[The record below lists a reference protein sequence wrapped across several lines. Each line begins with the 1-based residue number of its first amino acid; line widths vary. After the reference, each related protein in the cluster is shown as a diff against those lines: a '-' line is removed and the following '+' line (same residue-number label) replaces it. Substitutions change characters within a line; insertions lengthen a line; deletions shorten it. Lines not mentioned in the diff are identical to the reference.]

1 MEVSNFFLIFAFP
14 KISIFIYMAKNSFLR
29 YVWLVDFLS
38 TAKEKGAS
46 FDEINEAWQ
55 DSPLLNPEEEPLSKD
70 TFNKH
75 KAAIRDIFGIKLG
88 TKTVVTKEKMVE
100 GENTKVVYKYYIA
113 KENDDRVS
121 KHTREL
127 LSSLLQSIQVEQ
139 NPPLKKRVFF
149 EDDEYP
155 NSGKA
160 NMVNKA
166 ISKGKKI
173 FLTYKKYG
181 KGEGETERLLSPYCL
196 KLFKRRWYLLAKEND
211 NLKIFA
217 LDDRTKNIRMSDE
230 TFDLPDGFDT
240 VGYFR
245 KAFGTI
251 TGEPEKILVKTF
263 GLETDYW
270 RSVRLHETQQEVEK
284 REDTGRD
291 YSIFELY
298 LYPYGFEF
306 MQELFSRIDQ
316 IEILAPP
323 KLRNDFLSYIDKVK
337 ARYEQSE

>member
-1 MEVSNFFLIFAFP
+1 
-14 KISIFIYMAKNSFLR
+14 MAKNTFLR
-29 YVWLVDFLS
+29 YAWLVNILS
-38 TAKEKGAS
+38 TATGMKDGGAS
-46 FDEINEAWQ
+46 FEEIDDAWRE
-55 DSPLLNPEEEPLSKD
+55 DRLLNPEEKPLSKD

-75 KAAIRDIFGIKLG
+75 LKAIRDIFGIQLEWR
-88 TKTVVTKEKMVE
+88 TVTKESMVK
-100 GENTKVVYKYYIA
+100 GEKSKVEYKYYIA
-113 KENDDRVS
+113 KDNDDRVS
-121 KHTREL
+121 KRTRNL

-139 NPPLKKRVFF
+139 NAPLKKRVFF
-149 EDDEYP
+149 EDDKYP

-173 FLTYKKYG
+173 ILTYKKYG
-181 KGEGETERLLSPYCL
+181 KGEEATDRLVSPYCL
-196 KLFKRRWYLLAKEND
+196 KLFKRRWYLLAKENEQ
-211 NLKIFA
+211 LKIFA
-217 LDDRTKNIRMSDE
+217 LDNRTESIRLSDE
-230 TFDLPDGFDT
+230 TFAIPEDFDT
-240 VGYFR
+240 AGYFR
-245 KAFGTI
+245 KTFGTI
-251 TGEPEKILVKTF
+251 NGEPERIRIKTF

-270 RSVRLHETQQEVEK
+270 RSARLHETQIEVEK
-284 REDTGRD
+284 REDTGND

-323 KLRNDFLSYIDKVK
+323 KLRSDFLSYIDKVK